1 MRQTWTDS
9 AQQLLANITTLA
21 WDPSWQS
28 LLSNGTVNWPAG
40 NLLTGIVY
48 GACGARVGVA
58 RRL

>member
-9 AQQLLANITTLA
+9 AQQLLANITALA

-40 NLLTGIVY
+40 NFLTGIVY
-48 GACGARVGVA
+48 GA
-58 RRL
+58 